1 MKKCN
6 KVATLAALMTLAAST
21 SLVQADNGVESYPEE
36 TLNYIVAFGPGGG
49 NNLMSRT
56 LVDIINQYDLY
67 PGQDIVVENRAG
79 GSGAIGFGYV
89 KRQEGNPYFATS
101 TSGNFISTPLISNTD
116 WDYSDFTPIGLLASD
131 AMFLVV
137 RADSDY
143 QTIDDFVEAA
153 SSGRILVG
161 GTGAAGPSRVVASL
175 FAREAGTAFEYL
187 PAGTGGEMVTA
198 LTSGSVH
205 AIVANPSEV
214 SGQMEAG
221 NFRALA
227 YSDVARSSVYPD
239 IPTFS
244 ELGYDFSFSLPRGVV
259 LPGNLPDGVQ
269 EWWVDALQQA
279 VDTPEWEEYLQTNSL
294 SGNPIWGDEF
304 GSYLESTSTVFEEI
318 LREVGAIN

>member
-1 MKKCN
+1 MKMQKN
-6 KVATLAALMTLAAST
+6 VVTLAALMTFAASA
-21 SLVQADNGVESYPEE
+21 SVVQADNGLEGYPEK

-79 GSGAIGFGYV
+79 GSGAIGFGHV
-89 KRQEGNPYFATS
+89 SRQEGNPYFATS
-101 TSGNFISTPLISNTD
+101 TSGNFISTPLISSTD

-137 RADSDY
+137 STDSDY
-143 QTIDDFVEAA
+143 QTVDDFVEAA
-153 SSGRILVG
+153 TSGRILVG

-175 FAREAGTAFEYL
+175 FAEEAGIEFEYL

-227 YSDVARSSVYPD
+227 YSDQERSSVYPD

-244 ELGYDFSFSLPRGVV
+244 ELGYDFTFSLPRGVV
-259 LPGNLPDGVQ
+259 MPANLPDGVQ
-269 EWWVDALQQA
+269 AWWVDALQQA
-279 VDTPEWEEYLQTNSL
+279 VETPEWNAYLETNSL
-294 SGNPIWGDEF
+294 SGNYIWGDEF
-304 GSYLESTSTVFEEI
+304 GSYLESTSDVYEGI
-318 LREVGAIN
+318 LREIGAIN